1 MIQEIDWWAIAAP
14 LLLVGAGLLALLG
27 ATFAPSA
34 GQVLS
39 TGLALLGI
47 GAAALVTWSISEE
60 SRVAFCLGAGSAGGD
75 GRASPASSGC
85 SWVVDDVAIV
95 WWFIILAATAMV
107 V

>member
-47 GAAALVTWSISEE
+47 GAAALGATMIVWTGFEGFGPLAA
-60 SRVAFCLGAGSAGGD
+60 VLGLAAAGGALLI
-75 GRASPASSGC
+75 RRRRP
-85 SWVVDDVAIV
+85 
-95 WWFIILAATAMV
+95 
-107 V
+107 